1 MAGEKTGEIYLIRDK
16 RKGGGNQKRQR
27 DRERDEVERGR
38 MNEYEHCVRK
48 RKERGIGKVSGYGEI
63 NTRCFFL

>member
-1 MAGEKTGEIYLIRDK
+1 MAGEKTWEIYLIRDK
-16 RKGGGNQKRQR
+16 GKGGGNQKRQR

-48 RKERGIGKVSGYGEI
+48 RKERGVGEVSGYGEI